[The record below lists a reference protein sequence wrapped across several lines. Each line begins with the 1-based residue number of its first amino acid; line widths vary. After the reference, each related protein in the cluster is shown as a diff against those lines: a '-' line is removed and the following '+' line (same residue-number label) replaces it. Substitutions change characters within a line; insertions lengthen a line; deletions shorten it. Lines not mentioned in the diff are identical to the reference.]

1 MRRPSTAALRGALWI
16 TLIALIAEVED
27 GGAAA
32 LSGLQRG
39 DVVRRFGSRSVD
51 NGRDLARAVAEARI
65 GSIVPTQVLRDGR
78 QVSLN
83 LRIAGEAIGQS

>member
-1 MRRPSTAALRGALWI
+1 
-16 TLIALIAEVED
+16 EVED

-32 LSGLQRG
+32 RSGLQRG
-39 DVVRRFGSRSVD
+39 DVVRRFGSKPVD

-78 QVSLN
+78 QISLN